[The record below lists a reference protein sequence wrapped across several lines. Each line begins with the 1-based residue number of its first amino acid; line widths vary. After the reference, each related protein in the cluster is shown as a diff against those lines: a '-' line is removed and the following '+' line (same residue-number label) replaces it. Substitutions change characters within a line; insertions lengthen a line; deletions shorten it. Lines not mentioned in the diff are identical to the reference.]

1 MKKERLFYLDFI
13 RAISTLIIVITHY
26 NAVFFWGR
34 TPGTE
39 LWSKLVTPK
48 DVFNLYIGNLGVS
61 LFFIISGAAMMYVYG
76 QKDKID
82 LMIFFKKRF
91 MSLYPMFWIAYI
103 ACFLYLFYVNK
114 GFSTSVPYWRF
125 IFTVIGF
132 DGYLS
137 TFTSTFYLL
146 GEWFL
151 GCIVLIYLVMPFLI
165 KAVKK
170 KPLLTFVISLVVY
183 ILLVLFYNLPLPI
196 SVVIFTRLPE
206 VIFGML
212 FVAYIKKVKVAYLL
226 PSLAVLALN
235 TVLAPHINDSFQTTY
250 VGIATFLVLV
260 FISQFF
266 EFAVAE
272 NICSEIGKYS
282 YAIFLV
288 HHQVISQITSKFNLD
303 TLTRGNSY
311 VLFLLCLSVT
321 FILSKILFDTEK
333 YLVSH
338 VFRK

>member
-82 LMIFFKKRF
+82 LKTFFKKRF

-125 IFTVIGF
+125 IFTAIGF
-132 DGYLS
+132 D
-137 TFTSTFYLL
+137 
-146 GEWFL
+146 
-151 GCIVLIYLVMPFLI
+151 
-165 KAVKK
+165 
-170 KPLLTFVISLVVY
+170 VI
-183 ILLVLFYNLPLPI
+183 
-196 SVVIFTRLPE
+196 
-206 VIFGML
+206 
-212 FVAYIKKVKVAYLL
+212 
-226 PSLAVLALN
+226 
-235 TVLAPHINDSFQTTY
+235 
-250 VGIATFLVLV
+250 
-260 FISQFF
+260 
-266 EFAVAE
+266 
-272 NICSEIGKYS
+272 
-282 YAIFLV
+282 
-288 HHQVISQITSKFNLD
+288 
-303 TLTRGNSY
+303 
-311 VLFLLCLSVT
+311 
-321 FILSKILFDTEK
+321 
-333 YLVSH
+333 
-338 VFRK
+338 